1 MYNTTTEFLNLV
13 KAVKEVTICHFI
25 HFILSFNHLEFSNF
39 NISCSL
45 ANHIDT
51 DRTKWCLGFRL
62 NVCCVHK
69 T

>member
-13 KAVKEVTICHFI
+13 KAVQEVTICHFI
-25 HFILSFNHLEFSNF
+25 HFILSFNHLEYSNF

-45 ANHIDT
+45 ANHMDT
-51 DRTKWCLGFRL
+51 DRTKWCLDFHL
-62 NVCCVHK
+62 NVCWVNK